1 MSAPAPAPAPVEGTA
16 EGTAAAATPAATPP
30 GGTTLPVRTPPPA
43 AAARPRRVL
52 GARRPSDTYAVL
64 GAAAGSLGLT
74 SVLFGYLAPLSGL
87 LGFVVTAWLLYLV
100 LYGLLVAQDEDRLV
114 VRDRL
119 ASAVVHSL
127 AGLVLLALVLVVGY
141 TFVKGW
147 AALPHRNFYTQDMGT
162 ASSLTPLT
170 TGGVTHALVGTL
182 EQIATAL
189 VITVPLGVSC
199 AVFLTEVPGAYA
211 RFVRTVVEA
220 MTALP
225 SILAGLFVYAV
236 ILILGRQPSGFAA
249 GCALSVMML
258 PIIIR
263 ASDVVLRLVP
273 ASLKE
278 ASYALGS
285 SKLRTV
291 WQVVLPTA
299 RSGLATS
306 VILGTARG
314 IGETS
319 PVLLTAG
326 YSKVMNA
333 DLFHGPQTSLPLL
346 VFTLVRLPS
355 AWQISRGFGAATVLL
370 VVVLVLFLIARL
382 LGGRAPGQLTHRQ
395 QRRRESASE
404 ATARRFRRPAPAA
417 PAPVPPAPTA
427 PPTSSEL
434 SAERS
439 EREDPQVRRR
449 LPSFLRRGAAAAAAL
464 LVLSASLLLGGAPR
478 AAAAGGSDY
487 VPISGAG
494 STWSSNAMDAWT
506 SDVLANGMRVNFSA
520 TGSSDGRTKFK
531 NRAVDFA
538 VSEIPYN
545 IKDQGVTEAPPTD
558 PFAYMPI
565 VAGGTSFMYNLS
577 IKGKRVTN
585 LRLSGTVIA
594 KIFTGVIT
602 VWNDPA
608 IKADNPGLDLPPVP
622 IVPVVRSDGSGTT
635 AQLTTWMSERQEPL
649 WDAFCAKTGRTQ
661 VPCGVTSFY
670 PTTSKFIALSGST
683 GVAGFVSQQNNAGS
697 ITYVEYSYAKIT
709 GFPVVKMLN
718 ADHYYVEPTPDNV
731 AVALTKATIKP
742 DLTQDLGGVYDNPD
756 PRAYPLSSYSYMIL
770 PVDSIPPDSHF
781 TTDKGKTLGA
791 FAYYFLCKG
800 QSEAPDL
807 GYSPLPKNLVQAA
820 LAVVARIPGVQKQN
834 ISLAGCDNPTF
845 SPDGTNLLAKNAPF
859 PPACDK
865 QGATAECTTGT
876 GGASKTSTPVSGA
889 PRSTSGGTTS
899 NGTTSG
905 GASGG
910 SSGTTSGTGTGTA
923 NSGGTGTGTGDGGS
937 GTNQPGAD
945 PAQIGGSSSAV
956 GGGGGDVSADPVSI
970 AATSGSGL
978 QHSLMV
984 VAALLL
990 GSVVILP
997 PVIARRAARRKG
1009 NS

>member
-1 MSAPAPAPAPVEGTA
+1 MSAPTESPAG
-16 EGTAAAATPAATPP
+16 TPAESPA
-30 GGTTLPVRTPPPA
+30 TTLPVRTRPA
-43 AAARPRRVL
+43 PGAGPPRRAT
-52 GARRPSDTYAVL
+52 GARRSADTYAVL
-64 GAAAGSLGLT
+64 GAVAGATALT
-74 SVLFGYLAPLSGL
+74 SVLFDYLTPLNGP
-87 LGFVVTAWLLYLV
+87 LGFVVVSWVLFLV
-100 LYGLLVAQDEDRLV
+100 LYGLLVAQDEKGLA

-119 ASAVVHSL
+119 AGAVIHSL
-127 AGLVLLALVLVVGY
+127 AGLVLIALALVIGY
-141 TFVKGW
+141 TFFKGW
-147 AALPHRNFYTQDMGT
+147 HALPHGNFYTQDMGT

-170 TGGVTHALVGTL
+170 DGGVTHAMVGTL
-182 EQIATAL
+182 EQISTAL

-211 RFVRTVVEA
+211 RFVRTIVEA

-236 ILILGRQPSGFAA
+236 VLILGEQQSGIAA

-273 ASLKE
+273 SSLKE

-285 SKLRTV
+285 SRLQTV
-291 WQVVLPTA
+291 WRVVLPTA

-346 VFTLVRLPS
+346 VFTLVKLPS
-355 AWQISRGFGAATVLL
+355 EVQIARGFGAAVVLL
-370 VVVLVLFLIARL
+370 VLVLVLFVIARG
-382 LGGRAPGQLTHRQ
+382 LGGRAAGDLTRRQ
-395 QRRRESASE
+395 QRRREHASYT
-404 ATARRFRRPAPAA
+404 TAQRFRPAPIL
-417 PAPVPPAPTA
+417 PVENRPVE
-427 PPTSSEL
+427 SEVPKV
-434 SAERS
+434 SRRPRS
-439 EREDPQVRRR
+439 FP
-449 LPSFLRRGAAAAAAL
+449 RRGAALLAAL
-464 LVLSASLLLGGAPR
+464 LALSTSLLFGSTPR
-478 AAAAGGSDY
+478 AAAAGSGY

-520 TGSSDGRTKFK
+520 TGSSDGRTKYK

-585 LRLSGTVIA
+585 LRLSGPVIA
-594 KIFTGVIT
+594 KIFTGVVT
-602 VWNDPA
+602 VWNDPL
-608 IKADNPGLDLPPVP
+608 IRADNPGLDLPPVP

-649 WDAFCAKTGRTQ
+649 WDAYCAKTGRTQ

-670 PTTSKFIALSGST
+670 PTIAHMIALSGST
-683 GVAGFVSQQNNAGS
+683 SVAGFVAQQHNAGS
-697 ITYVEYSYAKIT
+697 ITYVEYSYAKLT

-731 AVALTKATIKP
+731 AVALTKAKIKT
-742 DLTQDLGGVYDNPD
+742 DLTQDLTGVYDNTD

-770 PVDSIPPDSHF
+770 PVKDSSPTGIPPTSHF

-807 GYSPLPKNLVQAA
+807 GYSPLPKNLVVAA
-820 LAVVARIPGVQKQN
+820 LAVVARIPGVQKQS
-834 ISLAGCDNPTF
+834 IDLAGCDNPTF

-865 QGATAECTTGT
+865 QGATAECSTGT
-876 GGASKTSTPVSGA
+876 GGASKTSTSVNGA
-889 PRSTSGGTTS
+889 GRAPTSSATPGSTAGDGT
-899 NGTTSG
+899 
-905 GASGG
+905 
-910 SSGTTSGTGTGTA
+910 
-923 NSGGTGTGTGDGGS
+923 TGDGS
-937 GTNQPGAD
+937 SASNPGADQAD
-945 PAQIGGSSSAV
+945 PAQGGSTSTD
-956 GGGGGDVSADPVSI
+956 GGGSAGVGADPVSI
-970 AATSGSGL
+970 AATTGSGL

-984 VAALLL
+984 LAALLL
-990 GSVVILP
+990 GSVIVLP
-997 PVIARRAARRKG
+997 PVIARRAARRRG
-1009 NS
+1009 ES